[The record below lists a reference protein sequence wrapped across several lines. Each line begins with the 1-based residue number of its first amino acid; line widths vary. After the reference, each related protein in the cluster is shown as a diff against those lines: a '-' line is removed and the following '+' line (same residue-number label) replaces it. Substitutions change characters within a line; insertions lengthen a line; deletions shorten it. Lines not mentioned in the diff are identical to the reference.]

1 MNAHA
6 SGRKQR
12 ATRTAMAARS
22 ACAAFAILAA
32 GSGFA
37 QAPAQPLRLV
47 VPFPPGGTA
56 DLLGRLVAQRLGDA
70 LKTTVV
76 IDNRVGAG
84 GSVGAEVVAK
94 APPDGSTLLLGNAST
109 QAINQW
115 LYKRIGYDPV
125 KDFAPISLVANVPL
139 IMLVHPSL
147 PVKSAQELVAL
158 ARKRPG
164 QMNYASGGA
173 GSTTHLSMELLKTLL
188 KLDVAHIAYRGSGPA
203 LSALM
208 AGEIPVM
215 IELMPS
221 ALALVK
227 AGKLQALA
235 VTSGK
240 RSALLPDVP
249 TIAETVSP
257 GYEVASWFGVLA
269 PAGTPGAAITRL
281 NAEILKFMATAD
293 MRERLLALGAEP
305 AAGSPEDFLKF
316 IRAEG
321 SRWEKVVQNSGAKAD

>member
-1 MNAHA
+1 MIKRAV
-6 SGRKQR
+6 GRSPI
-12 ATRTAMAARS
+12 AF
-22 ACAAFAILAA
+22 AAFALLLSVNSLAQSP
-32 GSGFA
+32 G
-37 QAPAQPLRLV
+37 QPMRLV

-94 APPDGSTLLLGNAST
+94 APPDGTSLLLGNAST
-109 QAINQW
+109 HAINQW
-115 LYKRIGYDPV
+115 LYKRIGYDPI
-125 KDFAPISLVANVPL
+125 KDFAPIAQVANVPL

-147 PVKSAQELVAL
+147 PVKSAKDLVAL

-188 KLDVAHIAYRGSGPA
+188 KLDIAHIAYRGSGPA

-227 AGKLQALA
+227 AGKLEALA

-249 TIAETVSP
+249 TLAETVSP
-257 GYEVASWFGVLA
+257 GYEVASWFGVIA
-269 PAGTPGAAITRL
+269 PAGTPAATISRL
-281 NAEILKFMATAD
+281 NVEIVKFMATAEVRD
-293 MRERLLALGAEP
+293 RMLTLGAEP
-305 AAGSPEDFLKF
+305 VTGSPDDFLKF

-321 SRWEKVVQNSGAKAD
+321 ARWEKVVQSSGAKAD

>member
-1 MNAHA
+1 M
-6 SGRKQR
+6 
-12 ATRTAMAARS
+12 
-22 ACAAFAILAA
+22 
-32 GSGFA
+32 
-37 QAPAQPLRLV
+37 RLV

-94 APPDGSTLLLGNAST
+94 APPDGTTLLLGNAST
-109 QAINQW
+109 HAINQW
-115 LYKRIGYDPV
+115 LYKRIGYDPI
-125 KDFAPISLVANVPL
+125 KDFAPIAQVANVPL

-147 PVKSAQELVAL
+147 PVKSAKDLVAL

-188 KLDVAHIAYRGSGPA
+188 KLDIAHIAYRGSGPA

-215 IELMPS
+215 IERMYPPSPRRSARATRLPRGS
-221 ALALVK
+221 ALSHRPAPRLR
-227 AGKLQALA
+227 
-235 VTSGK
+235 
-240 RSALLPDVP
+240 RSAGSMPRSSSSWLQPRYATGCSPSVRSPPPDRR
-249 TIAETVSP
+249 TI
-257 GYEVASWFGVLA
+257 F
-269 PAGTPGAAITRL
+269 
-281 NAEILKFMATAD
+281 
-293 MRERLLALGAEP
+293 
-305 AAGSPEDFLKF
+305 
-316 IRAEG
+316 
-321 SRWEKVVQNSGAKAD
+321 

>member
-1 MNAHA
+1 MIKRAA
-6 SGRKQR
+6 GRSPI
-12 ATRTAMAARS
+12 AF
-22 ACAAFAILAA
+22 AAFALLLSVNSLAQSP
-32 GSGFA
+32 G
-37 QAPAQPLRLV
+37 QPMRLV
-47 VPFPPGGTA
+47 VPFPPGGMA

-94 APPDGSTLLLGNAST
+94 APPDGTTLLLGNAST
-109 QAINQW
+109 HAINQW
-115 LYKRIGYDPV
+115 LYKRIGYDPI
-125 KDFAPISLVANVPL
+125 KDFAPIAQVANVPL

-147 PVKSAQELVAL
+147 PVKSAKDLVAL

-188 KLDVAHIAYRGSGPA
+188 KLDIAHIAYRGSGPA

-227 AGKLQALA
+227 AGKLEALA

-249 TIAETVSP
+249 TLAETVSP
-257 GYEVASWFGVLA
+257 GYEVASWFGVIA
-269 PAGTPGAAITRL
+269 PAGTPAATISRL
-281 NAEILKFMATAD
+281 NVEIVKFMATAEVRD
-293 MRERLLALGAEP
+293 RMLTLGAEP
-305 AAGSPEDFLKF
+305 VTGSPDDFLKF

-321 SRWEKVVQNSGAKAD
+321 ARWEKVVQSSGAKAD

>member
-1 MNAHA
+1 
-6 SGRKQR
+6 
-12 ATRTAMAARS
+12 
-22 ACAAFAILAA
+22 
-32 GSGFA
+32 
-37 QAPAQPLRLV
+37 
-47 VPFPPGGTA
+47 
-56 DLLGRLVAQRLGDA
+56 
-70 LKTTVV
+70 
-76 IDNRVGAG
+76 
-84 GSVGAEVVAK
+84 VAK
-94 APPDGSTLLLGNAST
+94 ALPDGTTLLLGNAST
-109 QAINQW
+109 HAINQW
-115 LYKRIGYDPV
+115 LYKRIGYDPI
-125 KDFAPISLVANVPL
+125 KDFAPIAQVANVPL

-147 PVKSAQELVAL
+147 PVKSAKDLVAL

-188 KLDVAHIAYRGSGPA
+188 KLDIAHIAYRGSGPA

-227 AGKLQALA
+227 AGKLEALA

-249 TIAETVSP
+249 TLAETVSP
-257 GYEVASWFGVLA
+257 GYEVASWFGVIA
-269 PAGTPGAAITRL
+269 PAGTPAATISRL
-281 NAEILKFMATAD
+281 NAEIVKFMATAEVRD
-293 MRERLLALGAEP
+293 RMLTLGAEP
-305 AAGSPEDFLKF
+305 ATGSPDDFLKF

-321 SRWEKVVQNSGAKAD
+321 ARWEKVVQSSGAKAD

>member
-1 MNAHA
+1 MIKRAA
-6 SGRKQR
+6 GRSPI
-12 ATRTAMAARS
+12 AF
-22 ACAAFAILAA
+22 AAFALLLSVNSLAQSP
-32 GSGFA
+32 G
-37 QAPAQPLRLV
+37 QPMRLV

-94 APPDGSTLLLGNAST
+94 APPDGTTLLLGNAST
-109 QAINQW
+109 HAINQW
-115 LYKRIGYDPV
+115 LYKRIGYDPI
-125 KDFAPISLVANVPL
+125 KDFAPIAQVANVPL

-147 PVKSAQELVAL
+147 PVKSAKDLVAL

-188 KLDVAHIAYRGSGPA
+188 KLDIAHIAYRGSGPA

-221 ALALVK
+221 ALPLVK
-227 AGKLQALA
+227 AGKLEALA

-249 TIAETVSP
+249 TLAETVSP
-257 GYEVASWFGVLA
+257 GYEVASWFGVIA
-269 PAGTPGAAITRL
+269 PAGTPAATISRL
-281 NAEILKFMATAD
+281 NVEIVKFMATAEVRD
-293 MRERLLALGAEP
+293 RMLTLGAEP
-305 AAGSPEDFLKF
+305 VTGSPDDFLKF

-321 SRWEKVVQNSGAKAD
+321 ARWEKVVQSSGAKAD

>member
-1 MNAHA
+1 MIKRAA
-6 SGRKQR
+6 GRSPL
-12 ATRTAMAARS
+12 AF
-22 ACAAFAILAA
+22 AAFALLLSVNGLAQSP
-32 GSGFA
+32 G
-37 QAPAQPLRLV
+37 QPMRLV

-94 APPDGSTLLLGNAST
+94 ALPDGTTLLLGNAST
-109 QAINQW
+109 HAINQW
-115 LYKRIGYDPV
+115 LYKRIGYDPI
-125 KDFAPISLVANVPL
+125 KDFAPIAQVANVPL

-147 PVKSAQELVAL
+147 PVKSAKDLVAL

-188 KLDVAHIAYRGSGPA
+188 KLDIAHIAYRGSGPA

-227 AGKLQALA
+227 AGKLEALA

-249 TIAETVSP
+249 TLAETVSP
-257 GYEVASWFGVLA
+257 GYEVASWFGVIA
-269 PAGTPGAAITRL
+269 PAGTPAATISRL
-281 NAEILKFMATAD
+281 NAEIVKFMATAEVRD
-293 MRERLLALGAEP
+293 RMLTLGAEP
-305 AAGSPEDFLKF
+305 ATGSPDDFLKF

-321 SRWEKVVQNSGAKAD
+321 ARWEKVVQSSGAKAD

>member
-1 MNAHA
+1 
-6 SGRKQR
+6 
-12 ATRTAMAARS
+12 MAGIS
-22 ACAAFAILAA
+22 AFAAFALLLSVNSLAQSP
-32 GSGFA
+32 G
-37 QAPAQPLRLV
+37 QPMRLV

-94 APPDGSTLLLGNAST
+94 APPDGTTLLLGNAST
-109 QAINQW
+109 HAINQW
-115 LYKRIGYDPV
+115 LYKRIGYDPI
-125 KDFAPISLVANVPL
+125 KDFAPIAQVANVPL

-147 PVKSAQELVAL
+147 PVKSAKDLVAL

-188 KLDVAHIAYRGSGPA
+188 KLDIAHIAYRGSGPA

-227 AGKLQALA
+227 AGKLEALA

-249 TIAETVSP
+249 TLAETVSP
-257 GYEVASWFGVLA
+257 GYEVASWFGVIA
-269 PAGTPGAAITRL
+269 PAGTPAATISRL
-281 NAEILKFMATAD
+281 NVEIVKFMATAEVRD
-293 MRERLLALGAEP
+293 RMLTLGAEP
-305 AAGSPEDFLKF
+305 VTGSPDDFLKF

-321 SRWEKVVQNSGAKAD
+321 ARWEKVVQSSGAKAD

>member
-1 MNAHA
+1 MIKRAA
-6 SGRKQR
+6 GRSPI
-12 ATRTAMAARS
+12 AF
-22 ACAAFAILAA
+22 AAFALLLSVNTLAQSP
-32 GSGFA
+32 G
-37 QAPAQPLRLV
+37 QPMRLV

-94 APPDGSTLLLGNAST
+94 APPDGTTLLLGNAST
-109 QAINQW
+109 HAINQW
-115 LYKRIGYDPV
+115 LYKRIGYDPI
-125 KDFAPISLVANVPL
+125 KDFAPIAQVANVPL

-147 PVKSAQELVAL
+147 PVKSAKDLVAL

-188 KLDVAHIAYRGSGPA
+188 KLDIAHIAYRGSGPA

-227 AGKLQALA
+227 AGKLEALA
-235 VTSGK
+235 VTSDK

-249 TIAETVSP
+249 TLAETVSP
-257 GYEVASWFGVLA
+257 GYEVASWFGVIA
-269 PAGTPGAAITRL
+269 PAGTPAATISRL
-281 NAEILKFMATAD
+281 NVEIVKFMATAEVRD
-293 MRERLLALGAEP
+293 RMLTLGAEP
-305 AAGSPEDFLKF
+305 VTGSPDDFLKF

-321 SRWEKVVQNSGAKAD
+321 ARWEKVVQSSGAKAD

>member
-1 MNAHA
+1 MIKRAA
-6 SGRKQR
+6 GRSPI
-12 ATRTAMAARS
+12 AF
-22 ACAAFAILAA
+22 AAFALLLSVNSLAQSP
-32 GSGFA
+32 G
-37 QAPAQPLRLV
+37 QPMRLV

-94 APPDGSTLLLGNAST
+94 APPDGTTLLLGNAST
-109 QAINQW
+109 HAINQW
-115 LYKRIGYDPV
+115 LYKRIGYDPI
-125 KDFAPISLVANVPL
+125 KDFAPIAQVANVPL

-147 PVKSAQELVAL
+147 PVKSAKDLVAL

-188 KLDVAHIAYRGSGPA
+188 KLDIAHIAYRGSGPA

-215 IELMPS
+215 IELIPS
-221 ALALVK
+221 ALTLVK
-227 AGKLQALA
+227 AGKLEALA
-235 VTSGK
+235 VTSAK

-249 TIAETVSP
+249 TLAETVSP
-257 GYEVASWFGVLA
+257 GYEVASWFGVIA
-269 PAGTPGAAITRL
+269 PAGTPAAMISRL
-281 NAEILKFMATAD
+281 NAEIVKFMATAEVRD
-293 MRERLLALGAEP
+293 RMLTLGAEP
-305 AAGSPEDFLKF
+305 ATGSPDDFLKF
-316 IRAEG
+316 IRTEG
-321 SRWEKVVQNSGAKAD
+321 ARWEKVVQSSGAKAD

>member
-1 MNAHA
+1 MIKRAA
-6 SGRKQR
+6 GRSPL
-12 ATRTAMAARS
+12 AF
-22 ACAAFAILAA
+22 AAFALLLSVNSLAQSP
-32 GSGFA
+32 G
-37 QAPAQPLRLV
+37 QPMRLV

-94 APPDGSTLLLGNAST
+94 APPDGTTLLLGNAST
-109 QAINQW
+109 HAINQW
-115 LYKRIGYDPV
+115 LYKRIGYDPI
-125 KDFAPISLVANVPL
+125 KDFAPIAQVANVPL

-147 PVKSAQELVAL
+147 PVKSAKDLVAL

-188 KLDVAHIAYRGSGPA
+188 KLDIAHIAYRGSGPA

-227 AGKLQALA
+227 AGKLEALA

-249 TIAETVSP
+249 TLAETVSP
-257 GYEVASWFGVLA
+257 GYEVASWFGVIA
-269 PAGTPGAAITRL
+269 PAGTPAATISRL
-281 NAEILKFMATAD
+281 NAEIVKFMATAEVRD
-293 MRERLLALGAEP
+293 RMLT
-305 AAGSPEDFLKF
+305 
-316 IRAEG
+316 
-321 SRWEKVVQNSGAKAD
+321 

>member
-1 MNAHA
+1 MIKRAA
-6 SGRKQR
+6 GRSPL
-12 ATRTAMAARS
+12 AF
-22 ACAAFAILAA
+22 AAFALLLSVNGLAQSP
-32 GSGFA
+32 G
-37 QAPAQPLRLV
+37 QPMRLV

-94 APPDGSTLLLGNAST
+94 APPDGTTLLLGNAST
-109 QAINQW
+109 HAINQW
-115 LYKRIGYDPV
+115 LYKRIGYDPI
-125 KDFAPISLVANVPL
+125 KDFAPIAQVANVPL

-147 PVKSAQELVAL
+147 PVKSAKDLVAL

-188 KLDVAHIAYRGSGPA
+188 KLDIAHIAYRGSGPA

-227 AGKLQALA
+227 AGKLEALA

-249 TIAETVSP
+249 TLAETVSP
-257 GYEVASWFGVLA
+257 GYEVASWFGVIA
-269 PAGTPGAAITRL
+269 PAGTPAATISRL
-281 NAEILKFMATAD
+281 NAEIVKFMATAEVRD
-293 MRERLLALGAEP
+293 RMLTLGAEP
-305 AAGSPEDFLKF
+305 ATGSPDDFLKF

-321 SRWEKVVQNSGAKAD
+321 ARWEKVVQSSGAKAD

>member
-1 MNAHA
+1 MIT
-6 SGRKQR
+6 R
-12 ATRTAMAARS
+12 ATARS
-22 ACAAFAILAA
+22 PLAFAAFALLLA
-32 GSGFA
+32 GNVLA
-37 QAPAQPLRLV
+37 QSPGQPMRLV

-94 APPDGSTLLLGNAST
+94 APPDGATLLLGNAST
-109 QAINQW
+109 HAINQW
-115 LYKRIGYDPV
+115 LYKRIGYDPI
-125 KDFAPISLVANVPL
+125 KDFAPIAQVANVPL

-147 PVKSAQELVAL
+147 PVKSVKELVAL

-208 AGEIPVM
+208 AGEIPLM

-227 AGKLQALA
+227 AGKLEALA

-249 TIAETVSP
+249 TLSETVSP
-257 GYEVASWFGVLA
+257 GYEVASWFGVIA
-269 PAGTPGAAITRL
+269 PAGTPAATITRL
-281 NAEILKFMATAD
+281 NAEIVKFMATAEVRD
-293 MRERLLALGAEP
+293 RMLALGAEP
-305 AAGSPEDFLKF
+305 ATGSPDDFLKF

-321 SRWEKVVQNSGAKAD
+321 ARWEKVVQSSGAKAD

>member
-1 MNAHA
+1 MIKRAA
-6 SGRKQR
+6 GRSPL
-12 ATRTAMAARS
+12 AF
-22 ACAAFAILAA
+22 AAFALLLSVNSLAQSP
-32 GSGFA
+32 G
-37 QAPAQPLRLV
+37 QPMRLV

-94 APPDGSTLLLGNAST
+94 APPDGTTLLLGNAST
-109 QAINQW
+109 HAINQW
-115 LYKRIGYDPV
+115 LYKRIGYDPI
-125 KDFAPISLVANVPL
+125 KDFAPIAQVANVPL

-147 PVKSAQELVAL
+147 PVKSAKDLVAL

-188 KLDVAHIAYRGSGPA
+188 KLDIAHIAYRGSGPA

-227 AGKLQALA
+227 AGKLEALA

-249 TIAETVSP
+249 TLAETVSP
-257 GYEVASWFGVLA
+257 GYEVASWFGVIA
-269 PAGTPGAAITRL
+269 PAGTPAATISRL
-281 NAEILKFMATAD
+281 NAEIVKFMATAEVRD
-293 MRERLLALGAEP
+293 RMLTLGAEP
-305 AAGSPEDFLKF
+305 ATGSPDDFMKF

-321 SRWEKVVQNSGAKAD
+321 ARWEKVVQSSGAKAD

>member
-1 MNAHA
+1 MIKRAA
-6 SGRKQR
+6 GRSPI
-12 ATRTAMAARS
+12 AF
-22 ACAAFAILAA
+22 AAFALLLSVNTLAQSP
-32 GSGFA
+32 G
-37 QAPAQPLRLV
+37 QPMRLV

-94 APPDGSTLLLGNAST
+94 APPDGTTLLLGNAST
-109 QAINQW
+109 HAINQW
-115 LYKRIGYDPV
+115 LYKRIGYDPI
-125 KDFAPISLVANVPL
+125 KDFAPIAQVANVPL

-147 PVKSAQELVAL
+147 PVKSAKDLVAL

-188 KLDVAHIAYRGSGPA
+188 KLDIAHIAYRGSGPA

-227 AGKLQALA
+227 AGKLEALA

-249 TIAETVSP
+249 TLAETVSP
-257 GYEVASWFGVLA
+257 GYEVASWFGVIA
-269 PAGTPGAAITRL
+269 PAGTPAATISRL
-281 NAEILKFMATAD
+281 NVEIVKFMATAEVRD
-293 MRERLLALGAEP
+293 RMLTLGAEP
-305 AAGSPEDFLKF
+305 VTGSPDDFLKF

-321 SRWEKVVQNSGAKAD
+321 ARWEKVVQSSGAKAD

>member
-1 MNAHA
+1 MIKRAA
-6 SGRKQR
+6 GRSPI
-12 ATRTAMAARS
+12 AF
-22 ACAAFAILAA
+22 AAFALLLSVHSLAQSP
-32 GSGFA
+32 G
-37 QAPAQPLRLV
+37 QPMRLV

-94 APPDGSTLLLGNAST
+94 APPDGTTLLLGNAST
-109 QAINQW
+109 HAINQW
-115 LYKRIGYDPV
+115 LYKRIGYDPI
-125 KDFAPISLVANVPL
+125 KDFAPIAQVANVPL

-147 PVKSAQELVAL
+147 PVKSAKDLVAL

-188 KLDVAHIAYRGSGPA
+188 KLDIAHIAYRGSGPA

-227 AGKLQALA
+227 AGKLEALA

-249 TIAETVSP
+249 TLAETVSP
-257 GYEVASWFGVLA
+257 GYEVASWFGVIA
-269 PAGTPGAAITRL
+269 PAGTPAATISRL
-281 NAEILKFMATAD
+281 NVEIVKFMATAEVRD
-293 MRERLLALGAEP
+293 RMLTLGAEP
-305 AAGSPEDFLKF
+305 VTGSPDDFLKF

-321 SRWEKVVQNSGAKAD
+321 ARWEKVVQSSGAKAD

>member
-1 MNAHA
+1 MIKRAA
-6 SGRKQR
+6 GRSPI
-12 ATRTAMAARS
+12 AF
-22 ACAAFAILAA
+22 AAFALLLSVNSLAQSP
-32 GSGFA
+32 G
-37 QAPAQPLRLV
+37 QPMRLV

-94 APPDGSTLLLGNAST
+94 APPDGTTLLLGNAST
-109 QAINQW
+109 HAINQW
-115 LYKRIGYDPV
+115 LYKRIGYDPI
-125 KDFAPISLVANVPL
+125 KDFAPIAQVANVPL

-147 PVKSAQELVAL
+147 PVKSAKDLVAL

-188 KLDVAHIAYRGSGPA
+188 KLDIAHIAYRGSGPA

-227 AGKLQALA
+227 AGKLEALA

-249 TIAETVSP
+249 TLAETVSP
-257 GYEVASWFGVLA
+257 GYEVASWFGVIA
-269 PAGTPGAAITRL
+269 PAGTPAATISRL
-281 NAEILKFMATAD
+281 NVEIVKFMATAEVRD
-293 MRERLLALGAEP
+293 RMLTLGAEP
-305 AAGSPEDFLKF
+305 VTGSPDDFLKF

-321 SRWEKVVQNSGAKAD
+321 ARWEKVVQSSGAKAD

>member
-1 MNAHA
+1 MIKRAA
-6 SGRKQR
+6 GRSPL
-12 ATRTAMAARS
+12 AF
-22 ACAAFAILAA
+22 AAFALLLSVNSLAQSP
-32 GSGFA
+32 G
-37 QAPAQPLRLV
+37 QPMRLV

-94 APPDGSTLLLGNAST
+94 ALPDGTTLLLGNAST
-109 QAINQW
+109 HAINQW
-115 LYKRIGYDPV
+115 LYKRIGYDPI
-125 KDFAPISLVANVPL
+125 KDFAPIAQVANVPL

-147 PVKSAQELVAL
+147 PVKSAKDLVAL

-188 KLDVAHIAYRGSGPA
+188 KLDIAHIAYRGSGPA

-227 AGKLQALA
+227 AGKLEALA

-249 TIAETVSP
+249 TLAETVSP
-257 GYEVASWFGVLA
+257 GYEVASWFGVIA
-269 PAGTPGAAITRL
+269 PAGTPAATISRL
-281 NAEILKFMATAD
+281 NAEIVKFMATAEVRD
-293 MRERLLALGAEP
+293 RMLTLGAEP
-305 AAGSPEDFLKF
+305 ATGSPDDFLKF

-321 SRWEKVVQNSGAKAD
+321 ARWEKVVQSSGAKAD

>member
-1 MNAHA
+1 MIKRAA
-6 SGRKQR
+6 GRSPI
-12 ATRTAMAARS
+12 AF
-22 ACAAFAILAA
+22 AAFALLLSVNSLAQSP
-32 GSGFA
+32 G
-37 QAPAQPLRLV
+37 QPMRLV

-76 IDNRVGAG
+76 IDNRVGG
-84 GSVGAEVVAK
+84 CCSVGAEVGAN
-94 APPDGSTLLLGNAST
+94 APPDGTTLLLCNAST
-109 QAINQW
+109 HAINQW
-115 LYKRIGYDPV
+115 LYKRIGYDPI
-125 KDFAPISLVANVPL
+125 KDFAPIAQVANVPL

-147 PVKSAQELVAL
+147 PVKSAKDLVAL

-188 KLDVAHIAYRGSGPA
+188 KLDIAHIAYRGSGPA

-227 AGKLQALA
+227 AGKLEALA

-249 TIAETVSP
+249 TLAETVSP
-257 GYEVASWFGVLA
+257 GYEVASWFGVIA
-269 PAGTPGAAITRL
+269 PAGTPAATISRL
-281 NAEILKFMATAD
+281 NVEIVKFMATAEVRD
-293 MRERLLALGAEP
+293 RMLTLGAEP
-305 AAGSPEDFLKF
+305 VTGSPDDFLKF

-321 SRWEKVVQNSGAKAD
+321 ARWEKVVQSSGAKAD

>member
-1 MNAHA
+1 MIKRAA
-6 SGRKQR
+6 GRSPI
-12 ATRTAMAARS
+12 AF
-22 ACAAFAILAA
+22 AAFALLLSVNSLAQSP
-32 GSGFA
+32 G
-37 QAPAQPLRLV
+37 QPMRLV

-94 APPDGSTLLLGNAST
+94 APADGTTLLLGNAST
-109 QAINQW
+109 HAINQW
-115 LYKRIGYDPV
+115 LYKRIGYDPI
-125 KDFAPISLVANVPL
+125 KDFAPIAQVANVPL

-147 PVKSAQELVAL
+147 PVKSAKDLVAL

-188 KLDVAHIAYRGSGPA
+188 KLDIAHIAYRGSGPA

-227 AGKLQALA
+227 AGKLEALA

-249 TIAETVSP
+249 TLAETVSP
-257 GYEVASWFGVLA
+257 GYEVASWFGVIA
-269 PAGTPGAAITRL
+269 PAGTPAATISRL
-281 NAEILKFMATAD
+281 NVEIVKFMATAEVRD
-293 MRERLLALGAEP
+293 RMLTLGAEP
-305 AAGSPEDFLKF
+305 VTGSPDDFLKF

-321 SRWEKVVQNSGAKAD
+321 ARWEKVVQSSGAKAD